1 MVTQVPVELD
11 RLFGQPSW
19 LDQVA
24 VPVQRVVRDFFLRRG
39 RTGLKIRNFL
49 NGVWLGHPLHAAMT
63 DVPVGTLTTGFV
75 LDYLGQFTGNR
86 RLSRIADILTGIG
99 VGTAATAAVA
109 GLADYSEIQGEQR
122 RVGIAHALLN
132 ALALTCYAGSL
143 LRRRSGD
150 RGGAMSLS
158 TLGFALLF
166 ASADLGGRMVYH
178 LGTLVSRQA
187 WTKGPSE
194 FTPVMPSASLP
205 EGQLRSAVA
214 GDMEIV
220 VARVNGQ
227 VYALGNTCTHWGCAL
242 SEGRLENTS
251 VVCHCHGSTFD
262 FTDGSVINGP
272 ASSPEISFDVRE
284 RNGRIEVRQRPY

>member
-1 MVTQVPVELD
+1 MVTQAPIELD

-24 VPVQRVVRDFFLRRG
+24 VPVQRVVRGFFLRQG
-39 RTGLKIRNFL
+39 RTGLKIRNIL
-49 NGVWLGHPLHAAMT
+49 NGVWLGHPLHAAIT
-63 DVPVGTLTTGFV
+63 DVPIGTLTTGFV
-75 LDYLGQFTGNR
+75 LDYLGLLTGNR
-86 RLSRIADILTGIG
+86 RLWRFADTLTGIG
-99 VGTAATAAVA
+99 AGTAAAAAVA

-132 ALALTCYAGSL
+132 TLALICYVGSL

-150 RGGAMSLS
+150 RGGAISLS

-194 FTPVMPSASLP
+194 FTPVMSSAALP
-205 EGQLRSAVA
+205 EGQMRLARA
-214 GDMEIV
+214 GDMDVV
-220 VARVNGQ
+220 VARIDGQ

-242 SEGRLENTS
+242 SEGRLEDTS
-251 VVCHCHGSTFD
+251 VICHCHGSTFD
-262 FTDGSVINGP
+262 FVDGHVINGP

-284 RNGRIEVRQRPY
+284 RNGQIEVRQRPY